1 MIADRIRAALTAPL
15 AARGLVVEDLTV
27 QAAGRRR
34 VVRVAVGADLADLPE
49 QDTTSRVAPLS
60 LDEIAD
66 ATRVVSDSLDAA
78 GTMGE
83 TAYVL
88 EVSSPGVDRPL
99 LHWRHWRR
107 NVGRLVVATRPDG
120 SSVRGRIRA
129 VAADTVELTVEGAPG
144 LTVPIAE
151 LTRARVEVE
160 FGRVD
165 ELDGLDEWDEWDE
178 LDDDASEE
186 DD

>member
-66 ATRVVSDSLDAA
+66 ATRAF
-78 GTMGE
+78 
-83 TAYVL
+83 
-88 EVSSPGVDRPL
+88 
-99 LHWRHWRR
+99 
-107 NVGRLVVATRPDG
+107 VVARQMEKLLG
-120 SSVRGRIRA
+120 IC
-129 VAADTVELTVEGAPG
+129 
-144 LTVPIAE
+144 
-151 LTRARVEVE
+151 
-160 FGRVD
+160 
-165 ELDGLDEWDEWDE
+165 LDLF
-178 LDDDASEE
+178 
-186 DD
+186 

>member
-15 AARGLVVEDLTV
+15 ADLGLVVEDLSV

-34 VVRVAVGADLADLPE
+34 VVRVAVDVDLADLASD
-49 QDTTSRVAPLS
+49 DTTSRIAPLS

-66 ATRVVSDSLDAA
+66 ATRVVSDTLDAA

-88 EVSSPGVDRPL
+88 EVSSPGVERPL
-99 LHWRHWRR
+99 LQWRQWRR

-120 SSVRGRIRA
+120 TAVRGRIRA
-129 VAADTVELTVEGAPG
+129 VTTDAVDLVPESAAVLT
-144 LTVPIAE
+144 LPIAE
-151 LTRARVEVE
+151 LTRARIEVE

-165 ELDGLDEWDEWDE
+165 DLDDLDDLDE
-178 LDDDASEE
+178 LNDASEE

>member
-15 AARGLVVEDLTV
+15 AARGLVVEDLSV

-34 VVRVAVGADLADLPE
+34 VVRVAVGADLADLTDH
-49 QDTTSRVAPLS
+49 DTTSRIAPLS

-66 ATRVVSDSLDAA
+66 ATRVVSDTLDAA

-99 LHWRHWRR
+99 QHWRHWRR

-120 SSVRGRIRA
+120 SSVRGRILA
-129 VAADTVELTVEGAPG
+129 VAADTVELTVEGGAG
-144 LTVPIAE
+144 LTLPLAE

-165 ELDGLDEWDEWDE
+165 ELDELDECDE
-178 LDDDASEE
+178 LHDRDDASEE